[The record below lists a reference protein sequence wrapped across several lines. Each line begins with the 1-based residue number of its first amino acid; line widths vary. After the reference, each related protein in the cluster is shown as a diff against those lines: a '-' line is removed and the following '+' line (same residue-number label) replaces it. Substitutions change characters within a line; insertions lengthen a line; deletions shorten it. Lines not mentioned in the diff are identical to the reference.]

1 MIMSLRQFLSIFYRI
16 QKNRST
22 LIVGIDGA
30 SASSKSTI
38 AGKLK
43 ELDNRVTIVHMDDF
57 YRPSEEQRA
66 VNPELIGANFDW
78 ERVRR
83 QVLTPLTHNKFG
95 RYQRYDWGTDK
106 MAEWHDVP
114 TGGIVIIEG
123 CFSIRNELLP
133 FYDVQIWI
141 DSSKQNCL
149 DRVIQRERNGSDNR
163 YLWENVYRPAEE
175 KYMEIQKPREHADIV
190 IDGTGQVGDI
200 SLYEV
205 HVVYESDRWLNVMK

>member
-1 MIMSLRQFLSIFYRI
+1 MIMSLRQFLTKFDRI
-16 QKNRST
+16 QKNQNT

-30 SASSKSTI
+30 SASGKSTI
-38 AGKLK
+38 ADKLK
-43 ELDNRVTIVHMDDF
+43 ELDNRVIIVHMDDF
-57 YRPSEEQRA
+57 YRPSEEQKA
-66 VNPELIGANFDW
+66 VNSEVIGANFDW
-78 ERVRR
+78 ERGRK

-95 RYQRYDWGTDK
+95 RYQRYDWDTDE

-133 FYDVQIWI
+133 LYDVRIWI
-141 DSSKQNCL
+141 DSPKQISL
-149 DRVIQRERNGSDNR
+149 ERVVQRERDGSGNR

-175 KYMEIQKPREHADIV
+175 KYIEVQRPRDHADIV

-200 SLYEV
+200 SYYEV
-205 HVVYESDRWLNVMK
+205 NVVDESDRWLNL